1 MYPQLRLRQSDRIA
15 IHPVVILNPHP
26 MNRRGRESGLKEHK
40 FVIPLEAQLETKL
53 VVSGIAFIQVM
64 KALS

>member
-1 MYPQLRLRQSDRIA
+1 
-15 IHPVVILNPHP
+15 